1 MQFDKEQKGELF
13 IVSSAFFWALFPVIT
28 ILSYASVPALVS
40 LAWSTLFSAI
50 FFVFVVGV
58 KRSWHEL
65 GRWSAYKDMLIGTFI
80 QGICYYVLFF
90 FALKYTSAGNA
101 ALILPTEILFTYLFF
116 RFGKKDP
123 LSSYHT
129 IGAFLMLIGAAVV
142 LYPNFKE
149 FRLGDVLIILACAI
163 APIGNFFQQRARKSV
178 GSETIM
184 LVRSIVSTVVIF
196 LIVYFSGLNPSFST
210 IQSSL
215 LLLIVNGLL
224 LLGLTKLF
232 WLEGIHRISVTKAIA
247 LSNISPLLTLFF
259 AWLLL
264 GDVPTVWQLS
274 ALVPIFFGIRFLQKQ
289 TGK

>member
-1 MQFDKEQKGELF
+1 MRFDKEQKGELF

-28 ILSYASVPALVS
+28 ILSYVSVPALVS

-50 FFVFVVGV
+50 FFVLVVSA
-58 KRSWHEL
+58 KHSWHEL

-80 QGICYYVLFF
+80 QGVCYYVLFF

-101 ALILPTEILFTYLFF
+101 ALISSTEILFTYLFF
-116 RFGKKDP
+116 RFGRKDP

-149 FRLGDVLIILACAI
+149 FHLGDMLIILACAI
-163 APIGNFFQQRARKSV
+163 APIGNLFQQRARKSV

-184 LVRSIVSTVVIF
+184 LVRSIVSTMVIF
-196 LIVYFSGLNPSFST
+196 LMVYFSRSNSSFSV
-210 IQSSL
+210 IQPSL
-215 LLLIVNGLL
+215 FLLIVNGLL

-274 ALVPIFFGIRFLQKQ
+274 ALIPIFFGIRFLQKQ

>member
-28 ILSYASVPALVS
+28 ILSYVSVPALVS

-50 FFVFVVGV
+50 FFVLVVSV

-101 ALILPTEILFTYLFF
+101 ALISSTEILFTYLFF
-116 RFGKKDP
+116 RFGRKDP

-149 FRLGDVLIILACAI
+149 FHLGDMLIILACAI
-163 APIGNFFQQRARKSV
+163 APIGNLFQQRARKSV

-184 LVRSIVSTVVIF
+184 LVRSIVSTMVIF
-196 LIVYFSGLNPSFST
+196 LMVYFSGLNSSFSV
-210 IQSSL
+210 IQPSL
-215 LLLIVNGLL
+215 FLLIVNGLL

-274 ALVPIFFGIRFLQKQ
+274 ALIPIFFGIRFLQKQ
-289 TGK
+289 KK

>member
-13 IVSSAFFWALFPVIT
+13 IVSSAFFWSLFPVIT
-28 ILSYASVPALVS
+28 ILSYVSVSPLVS
-40 LAWSTLFSAI
+40 LAWSTFFSAI
-50 FFVFVVGV
+50 FFVIVVCI

-65 GRWSAYKDMLIGTFI
+65 RRWSAYKDMLIGTFI
-80 QGICYYVLFF
+80 QGICYYLLFF

-116 RFGKKDP
+116 RFGRKDS

-149 FRLGDVLIILACAI
+149 FHRGDMLIILACAI

-184 LVRSIVSTVVIF
+184 LVRSCVSTVVIF
-196 LIVYFSGLNPSFST
+196 LVVFFSGLN
-210 IQSSL
+210 SSL
-215 LLLIVNGLL
+215 FTIKPSLFLLIVNGFL

-232 WLEGIHRISVTKAIA
+232 WIEGIHRISVTKAIA

-264 GDVPTVWQLS
+264 RDTPTVWQLG
-274 ALVPIFFGIRFLQKQ
+274 ALIPTFFGIRFLQKQ
-289 TGK
+289 AVK